1 MLLGLDYQIKLAI
14 AVDEDVDITR
24 DEEVLWAVATRCRM
38 RDDLFIVPN
47 SFIISLDPTSK
58 DNTNDKVCIDATMS
72 KEMRDE
78 VIVLK
83 TKPEYKR
90 VAADLIKS
98 SRS

>member
-1 MLLGLDYQIKLAI
+1 M
-14 AVDEDVDITR
+14 
-24 DEEVLWAVATRCRM
+24 
-38 RDDLFIVPN
+38 F
-47 SFIISLDPTSK
+47 
-58 DNTNDKVCIDATMS
+58 